1 MRQYISYLKY
11 IARHKWFVYQA
22 GRKMGT
28 PLWRLLVHDL
38 SKLRPSE
45 WLPYMDTFYKED
57 GSSRYSPTE
66 SFDYA
71 WNDHQKRNKHHYQY
85 WVLLKDDGNE
95 LVLDMPHIY
104 VMEMV
109 ADWAGAGRAIN
120 GEWEVVDWYEKNASK
135 IKISTMTRI
144 RVTKLLDLYWRR

>member
-11 IARHKWFVYQA
+11 IARHKWFVFQA
-22 GRKMGT
+22 GMEMGC
-28 PLWRLLVHDL
+28 PLWRLLIHDL

-45 WLPYMDTFYKED
+45 WIPYMDTFYKED
-57 GSSRYSPTE
+57 GSKRYSPTE
-66 SFDYA
+66 AFDYA

-85 WVLLKDDGNE
+85 WVLLKDDGSE
-95 LVLDMPHIY
+95 QILDMPHIY

-120 GEWEVVDWYEKNASK
+120 GVWEVVDWYEKNVSK
-135 IKISTMTRI
+135 IKISSMTKI
-144 RVTKLLDLYWRR
+144 RVKKLLDLYWRR